1 MLRITSVEMTIQFTI
16 VYLLLTI
23 GFLGVSDSL
32 LFGLTWRQIP
42 LKSVARVS
50 ILDSGYSILDTR
62 KVANSI
68 S

>member
-32 LFGLTWRQIP
+32 LLGLTWGQIP
-42 LKSVARVS
+42 LKSVSRVS
-50 ILDSGYSILDTR
+50 YFVYR
-62 KVANSI
+62 I
-68 S
+68 SNEIYQ

>member
-32 LFGLTWRQIP
+32 LFGLTWGQIP
-42 LKSVARVS
+42 LKSVSR
-50 ILDSGYSILDTR
+50 
-62 KVANSI
+62 I
-68 S
+68 SNEIYQKLNTKTDKEITVGL